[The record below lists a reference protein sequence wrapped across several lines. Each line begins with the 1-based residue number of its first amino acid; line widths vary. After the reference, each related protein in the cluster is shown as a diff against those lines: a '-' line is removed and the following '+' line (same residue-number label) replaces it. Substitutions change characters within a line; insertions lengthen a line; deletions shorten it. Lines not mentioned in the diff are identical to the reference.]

1 MKKHWFN
8 CKVSYMKPDT
18 EGNDVKKTEQFVL
31 DAYTYT
37 EAETRMVEV
46 LESEGIR
53 PFEITQI
60 TKTNLIEVIRFAE
73 CDKWFRVKIALT
85 TVDESKGVEKEAN
98 QYLLVSA
105 ADVRDAFDKVA
116 THMNAVHVGYIIP
129 SIVYQKISEVFP
141 LEEWTPVTQ
150 SIISEEMNTEEG
162 DINETTGEIIA

>member
-1 MKKHWFN
+1 
-8 CKVSYMKPDT
+8 MKPDS
-18 EGNDVKKTEQFVL
+18 EGSDVKKTEQFVL

-46 LESEGIR
+46 LEAEGIR

-116 THMNAVHVGYIIP
+116 THMNAVHVGYLIP

-150 SIISEEMNTEEG
+150 SVLNEEASEI
-162 DINETTGEIIA
+162 DETSNEIIA